1 MIASVGGDLPCSL
14 RGPTLGWP
22 SATAMCSR
30 SEWCYNELKG
40 DSLSVLGDLLVPS
53 GTFGFRNVIEGPS
66 GSI

>member
-1 MIASVGGDLPCSL
+1 MGGDLLCSL
-14 RGPTLGWP
+14 PHPTLGWP
-22 SATAMCSR
+22 STTAMCSR

-40 DSLSVLGDLLVPS
+40 DSSSVLDDLLVPS